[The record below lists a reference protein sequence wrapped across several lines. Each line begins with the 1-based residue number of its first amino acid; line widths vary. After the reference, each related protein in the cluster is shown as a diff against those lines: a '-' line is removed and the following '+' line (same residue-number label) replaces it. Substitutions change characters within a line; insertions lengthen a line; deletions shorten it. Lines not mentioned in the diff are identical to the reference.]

1 MNTNSN
7 IAQPFFVT
15 NYEKLFDDIV
25 NFTYNYI
32 KKSNIKSVV
41 MGISGGIDSTV
52 VAAILYEAV
61 KKYYKYCPEKDFCTF
76 RGFSMP
82 TKTTNNQEYFIS
94 TLVGNA
100 FCVHPAWDGALF
112 KTVNIEDIA
121 DKIKSFVS
129 VNSDFS
135 AYDDYASVN
144 AFRFGYIKAR
154 FRTMFLYDQAKHFNG
169 MVVGTDNYTEY
180 LLGFSTIGGDA
191 LADYMPIQYLWKTE
205 VYGLANYLLEKYKNE
220 ENWAAVNALNA
231 SINIPPQDGLGIST
245 NDMDQIGAKNYFDVD
260 KILWLYEYYKD
271 KDDFHTYVYDYLCKE
286 FCKYTVDKVIS
297 RREKNFKL
305 DLPITFEDVLN
316 KSEYE

>member
-7 IAQPFFVT
+7 TVKPFFVT
-15 NYEKLFDDIV
+15 NYEKLFNDIV

-52 VAAILYEAV
+52 VAAILYETV
-61 KKYYKYCPEKDFCTF
+61 KKYYYNHPDEKYFTF
-76 RGFSMP
+76 KGFSMP

-100 FCVHPAWDGALF
+100 FCGHPAWDGALF

-121 DKIKSFVS
+121 DKIKTFMS

-144 AFRFGYIKAR
+144 AFRFGNIKAR

-191 LADYMPIQYLWKTE
+191 LADYMPIQHLWKTE
-205 VYGLANYLLEKYKNE
+205 VYGLANYLLGKYKNE

-260 KILWLYEYYKD
+260 KILWLYQYYN
-271 KDDFHTYVYDYLCKE
+271 DDFNTYAYDELCEE
-286 FCKYTVDKVIS
+286 FGEYTVNKVIS

>member
-7 IAQPFFVT
+7 TVKPFFVT
-15 NYEKLFDDIV
+15 NYEKLFNDIV
-25 NFTYNYI
+25 NFTYNYV
-32 KKSNIKSVV
+32 KKSGIKSVV

-52 VAAILYEAV
+52 VAAILYETV
-61 KKYYKYCPEKDFCTF
+61 KKYYYNHPDKEYFTF
-76 RGFSMP
+76 KGFSMP
-82 TKTTNNQEYFIS
+82 TKTTDNQEYFIS

-100 FCVHPAWDGALF
+100 FCGHPAWDGVLF

-121 DKIKSFVS
+121 DKIKTFMC

-135 AYDDYASVN
+135 AYDDFASVN
-144 AFRFGYIKAR
+144 AFRFGNIKAR

-205 VYGLANYLLEKYKNE
+205 VYGLANYLLEKYKKE

-260 KILWLYEYYKD
+260 KILWLYQYYN
-271 KDDFHTYVYDYLCKE
+271 DDFNTYAYDELCEE
-286 FCKYTVDKVIS
+286 FGEYTVNKVIS